1 MLALSKKI
9 LDSYFY
15 SDQSNTALIFLGVIE
30 STNLILVA
38 TNIEKIENKK
48 ISKRTGQSALQ
59 C

>member
-38 TNIEKIENKK
+38 TNIKK
-48 ISKRTGQSALQ
+48 D
-59 C
+59 